1 MKPLSPR
8 SDSPGVE
15 LDTSAV
21 LPERTQLAPESLW
34 RATCAV
40 PVARE
45 PGRGRTTLVVVMRD
59 PDDLVAIDDLAFAT
73 GMRIRALR
81 GEEQQILRALGPSS
95 EPPAPGNWLAP
106 EVIELG
112 PEEEDP
118 TLLPGWLV
126 PLAEVS

>member
-1 MKPLSPR
+1 VKPLSPR

-15 LDTSAV
+15 VDPSTS
-21 LPERTQLAPESLW
+21 LLERSQLAPESLW
-34 RATCAV
+34 RAACAV

-45 PGRGRTTLVVVMRD
+45 AGRGRTTLVVAMRD

-81 GEEQQILRALGPSS
+81 GEEQEILRALGRSS
-95 EPPAPGNWLAP
+95 EPPAPSHWLAP
-106 EVIELG
+106 EAIELG

-118 TLLPGWLV
+118 TLLPGWFV